1 MGKQQ
6 GCSFCCPNV
15 GKHIQLYTNPICIYL
30 YTCLYILMYLALKP
44 FALSDK
50 FDLASNAEA
59 LGILLVDHFV
69 SC

>member
-1 MGKQQ
+1 
-6 GCSFCCPNV
+6 
-15 GKHIQLYTNPICIYL
+15 
-30 YTCLYILMYLALKP
+30 MYLALKP